1 MAGGRQRVD
10 RIELSIAVVLQLGIL
25 IVTIGSRV
33 ERAWLTAFAGAV
45 VLLLTFAPAII
56 ERKLRLT
63 LPVEFTLVT
72 CVFLYASFIL
82 GEVRDFY
89 ERIWWWDLALHGLS
103 ALTIGVI
110 GFLSIYVFWMTR
122 RVRVAAGWIA
132 TITFAIAVSVGT
144 VWEIFEFLMDWYF
157 GFEMQSSGHLDT
169 MTDLIINAI
178 GAAIAAAFGYF
189 YVYDKDSDIV
199 RRMLDAI
206 AARRDRMAKTKRKG
220 QR

>member
-25 IVTIGSRV
+25 IVTIGSLV
-33 ERAWLTAFAGAV
+33 ERAWLTAFTGAV

-206 AARRDRMAKTKRKG
+206 AARRE
-220 QR
+220 